1 MKKVTLMLAS
11 GVLALGAL
19 IGFVGFSATTAKATD
34 CTTNAVITCGV
45 SSIGQLRSKY
55 NTDTP
60 KGTQAIYNYFGINSN
75 VINNA
80 AYKTGYVTKTG
91 NVVVDG
97 KIVADNAISA
107 GRTYKPGST
116 KHVSGGTTFYTRTPA
131 DSFTSSQLSAIVFFD
146 AQGRFIGASLFNCG
160 NPVMA
165 TNKVTP
171 PPAPVYSC
179 DTLTANKITRNEYS
193 FTTSATAKNGAL
205 IKSYS
210 YNFGDGTTQ
219 PGAATVTHT
228 YPTKA
233 GTYTAKVTVSVSV
246 GDKIVT
252 APGTCTVTVTV
263 APEMCPIPGKT
274 QYPKDS
280 PECKEDKPSVSIE
293 KTVNGKEH
301 ETVTVNAPFTYEIV
315 VKNTGN
321 VVLKNAVVIDK
332 APANV
337 TFISAPTGTITN
349 NAWSYTIPELGV
361 GQSKSFTISAKLTV
375 YQAGVI
381 TNTACV
387 ETPTVPGGNP
397 DDCDTAEIDTPKLI
411 EVCDTNTNTI
421 VKIDEKDFDES
432 HMTKDLAQCDKIQ
445 VCKIDDKTTVT
456 IVRSDFDATKYTK
469 DFSQCKTPE
478 TPPELPHT
486 GAGGIIGG
494 GLGLSAIAGAVHY
507 YGASRRSLTKAMLNK

>member
-19 IGFVGFSATTAKATD
+19 IGFVGFNATTAKAAD
-34 CTTNAVITCGV
+34 CSTNAVITCGV

-55 NTDTP
+55 NADSP

-80 AYKTGYVTKTG
+80 SYKTGYVTKTG

-97 KIVADNAISA
+97 KIVADNAISG

-146 AQGRFIGASLFNCG
+146 AQGRFIGAALLTCG
-160 NPVMA
+160 NPIMA

-179 DTLTANKITRNEYS
+179 DKLVATKITREEYS

-205 IKSYS
+205 IKGYS
-210 YNFGDGTTQ
+210 YNFGDGTSQ
-219 PGAATVTHT
+219 PGGATVKHT
-228 YPTKA
+228 YTKA
-233 GTYTAKVTVSVSV
+233 GTYRVTSTVSVAV
-246 GDKIVT
+246 GGKVVAVT
-252 APGTCTVTVTV
+252 GNCVVTITVT
-263 APEMCPIPGKT
+263 PEMCPIPGKT
-274 QYPKDS
+274 QYPKES

-293 KTVNGKEH
+293 KTVNGKEL
-301 ETVTVNAPFTYEIV
+301 ETVAVNTPFNYEIV

-321 VVLKNAVVIDK
+321 VALKSAVVTDK

-337 TFISAPTGTITN
+337 TFISAQTGTIAN

-361 GQSKSFTISAKLTV
+361 GQSKSFTITAKLKV
-375 YQAGVI
+375 YQAGAI

-397 DDCDTAEIDTPKLI
+397 DDCDTAKIETPKLI

-421 VKIDEKDFDES
+421 IKIDEKNFDES
-432 HMTKDLAQCDKIQ
+432 YMTKDLTQCDKIQ

-456 IVRSDFDATKYTK
+456 IARSDFDTTKYTL

-478 TPPELPHT
+478 LPPELPRT
-486 GAGGIIGG
+486 GAGSIIGG

-507 YGASRRSLTKAMLNK
+507 YGASRRSLTRALLKQ